1 MTISGTCTANLFA
14 SVEWN
19 TKEEIVQMMMQMYLE
34 TTAIWIQNGLY
45 ELNFG
50 GLLHDRRI
58 EKAYI
63 NRMKSRDHMLSEQL
77 EALVQYRL
85 LKIKVL

>member
-14 SVEWN
+14 SVEWY

-34 TTAIWIQNGLY
+34 TTGIWIQNGLY

-50 GLLHDRRI
+50 GLLHGRRI
-58 EKAYI
+58 EKVYI
-63 NRMKSRDHMLSEQL
+63 DRMKSRDHMLSEQL

>member
-34 TTAIWIQNGLY
+34 TTGIWI
-45 ELNFG
+45 
-50 GLLHDRRI
+50 
-58 EKAYI
+58 
-63 NRMKSRDHMLSEQL
+63 
-77 EALVQYRL
+77 
-85 LKIKVL
+85 